1 MKSNKKILIN
11 KKRFLIPLGYFNS
24 VKRKLTKKSLLKPR
38 GFQVPIKYFETLD
51 KQQIYNRINIDKIK
65 YLKSNFYKFS
75 LVAAMFVGIVYISN
89 YFENINNNINSD
101 DIINYVNQDIIIL
114 DNYQY
119 TEILN
124 SNNLN
129 YKNLI
134 SEADIENYFVESSY
148 DLKNLIFE

>member
-38 GFQVPIKYFETLD
+38 GFLVPIKYFETLD
-51 KQQIYNRINIDKIK
+51 KQQIYNRIYIDKIK

-101 DIINYVNQDIIIL
+101 DIINYVNQDILIL

>member
-1 MKSNKKILIN
+1 MKSNKKTLIN

-38 GFQVPIKYFETLD
+38 GFLVPIKYFETLD
-51 KQQIYNRINIDKIK
+51 KQQIYNRIYIDKIK

-101 DIINYVNQDIIIL
+101 DIINYVNQDILIL

>member
-24 VKRKLTKKSLLKPR
+24 VKRKLTKKSFLIPK

-51 KQQIYNRINIDKIK
+51 KQQIYNRIYIDKIK

-101 DIINYVNQDIIIL
+101 DIINYVNQDILIL

>member
-51 KQQIYNRINIDKIK
+51 KQQIYNRIYIDKIK

>member
-24 VKRKLTKKSLLKPR
+24 VKRKLTKKSFLKPR

-51 KQQIYNRINIDKIK
+51 KQQIYNRIYIDKIK

-101 DIINYVNQDIIIL
+101 DIINYVNQDILIL

>member
-11 KKRFLIPLGYFNS
+11 KKRFLIPLEYFNS

-51 KQQIYNRINIDKIK
+51 KQQIYNRIYIDKIK

-101 DIINYVNQDIIIL
+101 DIINYVNQDILIL

>member
-11 KKRFLIPLGYFNS
+11 KKRFLIPLEYFNS

-38 GFQVPIKYFETLD
+38 GFLVPIKYFETLD
-51 KQQIYNRINIDKIK
+51 KQQIYNRIYIDKIK

-101 DIINYVNQDIIIL
+101 DIINYVNQDILIL

>member
-51 KQQIYNRINIDKIK
+51 KQQIYNRIYINKIK

-101 DIINYVNQDIIIL
+101 DIINYVNQDILIL

>member
-51 KQQIYNRINIDKIK
+51 KQQIYNRIYIDKIK

-101 DIINYVNQDIIIL
+101 DIINYVNQDILIL

>member
-51 KQQIYNRINIDKIK
+51 KQQIYNRIYIDKIK

-101 DIINYVNQDIIIL
+101 DIINYVNQDILIL

-134 SEADIENYFVESSY
+134 SETDIENYFVESSY